1 LNETGSN
8 RESNI
13 FFRSYPG
20 RGFLFDLRPPEG
32 EGKLSS
38 PKGGVLELEAAE
50 EAAEEAEEEGAEEA
64 SELAEPLELKADDKM
79 SLLRSG
85 ARTSMRPKT

>member
-1 LNETGSN
+1 M
-8 RESNI
+8 
-13 FFRSYPG
+13 
-20 RGFLFDLRPPEG
+20 
-32 EGKLSS
+32 
-38 PKGGVLELEAAE
+38 LELEAAE

>member
-1 LNETGSN
+1 VSALISLNKTGSN

-20 RGFLFDLRPPEG
+20 RGFLFDLWPPV
-32 EGKLSS
+32 
-38 PKGGVLELEAAE
+38 GGVLELLQPEE
-50 EAAEEAEEEGAEEA
+50 EASEEA

>member
-1 LNETGSN
+1 MPALISSNKTGSN

-20 RGFLFDLRPPEG
+20 RGFLFDLWPPF
-32 EGKLSS
+32 
-38 PKGGVLELEAAE
+38 GGVLELLQPEE
-50 EAAEEAEEEGAEEA
+50 EAAEESVEEA

-79 SLLRSG
+79 SLLRSA

>member
-1 LNETGSN
+1 LVSSNKTGSN

-20 RGFLFDLRPPEG
+20 RGFAFDLWPPEG
-32 EGKLSS
+32 EGKPAS
-38 PKGGVLELEAAE
+38 PKGGVPELLQPEE
-50 EAAEEAEEEGAEEA
+50 EAAEEAVEEA

-85 ARTSMRPKT
+85 GRTSMRPKT

>member
-1 LNETGSN
+1 M
-8 RESNI
+8 
-13 FFRSYPG
+13 
-20 RGFLFDLRPPEG
+20 
-32 EGKLSS
+32 
-38 PKGGVLELEAAE
+38 LELLQPEE
-50 EAAEEAEEEGAEEA
+50 EASEEA

>member
-1 LNETGSN
+1 MPAVISLNKTGSN

-20 RGFLFDLRPPEG
+20 RGFLFDLWPTDG

-38 PKGGVLELEAAE
+38 PKGGVPELLQPEE
-50 EAAEEAEEEGAEEA
+50 EAAEDA
-64 SELAEPLELKADDKM
+64 SELAEPLELKVDDKM